1 MIFKVKQF
9 SLDEGYYTSDDSKHD
24 CFMAPFSEGIF
35 VYNLSS
41 SHSLIFNKYPVFK
54 NHLLVI
60 T

>member
-1 MIFKVKQF
+1 MVRSF
-9 SLDEGYYTSDDSKHD
+9 SLDEGYYTSEDSSRD

-35 VYNLSS
+35 IDHLSF
-41 SHSLIFNKYPVFK
+41 SHSLVFNKYPVFK